1 MRLAALAILLLAGC
15 ATLEEEA
22 AQVRDAWQGAF
33 YDDVVKR
40 WGAPN
45 RSATLQDGSQVHT
58 WVSESQASY
67 GSSGPTVGVGVG
79 GVRGGGGG
87 VGGVGVGFGFPL
99 GGSRAVEVSRCERTF
114 TFRGN
119 IVVQQSWIGDTA
131 LCNTFT
137 R

>member
-79 GVRGGGGG
+79 GC
-87 VGGVGVGFGFPL
+87 
-99 GGSRAVEVSRCERTF
+99 SNRAANPVSMIRCA
-114 TFRGN
+114 GC
-119 IVVQQSWIGDTA
+119 SAAG
-131 LCNTFT
+131 
-137 R
+137 